1 MTEIADRRAGSPG
14 LTLVS
19 GLTAC
24 VLAMP
29 STAQTAGKAT
39 GDADPEIVVTATRSE
54 ERLVDVPADVTVKS
68 LDTLRRDGFTFG
80 TDEFRGVPGVS
91 FRRGEGD
98 GDEFPFVSIRGSNG
112 TEGYLTLID
121 GMPFDLN
128 EEGALGIVPYPALSR
143 IEVVKGPASALYGR
157 GALYGAVNYIT
168 REPAADRIDMTAT
181 GGSDDYYR
189 GELAVTRRMGDVGVV
204 ATAAY
209 EDYGGWRE
217 NGARRQLNLFAKVQW
232 AIGSRTDLS
241 LYGTYLDRRSETPS
255 VLPLDA
261 SGRPIPVI
269 GGRRAFNGYG
279 NPRSVVE
286 GGFGAI
292 RLEHRASD
300 ALTLTATGQYR
311 RFNFDNRLNFYDPF
325 GFAPDRGIFGVN
337 GFYGAQKFHVGYGE
351 LTARYEAGQHK
362 IVAGVTGERA
372 LSRADNRWTGQNGFT
387 PECGFTFYSIEI
399 DYVRGGVAN
408 RAAPC
413 FVIDD
418 PLSRNRLV
426 TTYVS
431 AFAQDEVALSDRWFL
446 TVGGRYDRFRRAAR
460 FFAIPGTS
468 PGSEDAATANALSPK
483 AALSWRYAGGQV
495 YLSYGRGFN
504 SNFGPTFEWDANQ
517 YARPEQKPTT
527 LDSVELGWKGR
538 TLDDTL
544 GFALTGFW
552 SIQRN
557 RRSTIPN
564 PAAETDFSQPS
575 NLITYGDRY
584 EAKGV
589 EAALDIR
596 PKDGTSV
603 QINYSHVAPR
613 WKDYVLQGF
622 SGPIDLSGT
631 TPTGIA
637 PNIVYIAGEQ
647 RVAPWLSARGILEWY
662 DDYQITGDNRVQGG
676 GYTLVTL
683 GARVQPTAWRGL
695 SIDLTLLN
703 ALDERYVFAF
713 GGTTVPTYATP
724 GPPRQ
729 VRATLRASL

>member
-1 MTEIADRRAGSPG
+1 MTGISVWRARSLKPA
-14 LTLVS
+14 LV
-19 GLTAC
+19 GGF
-24 VLAMP
+24 VLCAFAAP
-29 STAQTAGKAT
+29 AIGQTANKSN
-39 GDADPEIVVTATRSE
+39 DDSDVEIVVTATRSE
-54 ERLVDVPADVTVKS
+54 ERLVDVPADVTVKT
-68 LDTLRRDGFTFG
+68 LDMLRRDGFTFG

-98 GDEFPFVSIRGSNG
+98 GDEFPYVSIRGSNG

-143 IEVVKGPASALYGR
+143 LEMVKGPASALYGR

-168 REPAADRIDMTAT
+168 REPTDDRIDMTAT

-217 NGARRQLNLFAKVQW
+217 NGARRQLNLFAKIKW
-232 AIGSRTDLS
+232 AIGPRTDLS

-261 SGRPIPVI
+261 SGRPIAVI

-286 GGFGAI
+286 GGLGAI

-300 ALTLTATGQYR
+300 ALMLTATGQYR
-311 RFNFDNRLNFYDPF
+311 RFDFNNRLNFYDPF
-325 GFAPDRGIFGVN
+325 GFAPERGIFGVN
-337 GFYGAQKFHVGYGE
+337 GFYGAQKFDVAYGE
-351 LTARYEAGQHK
+351 LTARYEAGRHK

-413 FVIDD
+413 FVVDD

-446 TVGGRYDRFRRAAR
+446 TLGGRYDRFRRAAR
-460 FFAIPGTS
+460 FFPIAGTS
-468 PGSEDAATANALSPK
+468 PGSQDAATASAFSPK
-483 AALSWRYAGGQV
+483 AALSWRYIGGQV

-517 YARPEQKPTT
+517 YARPEQRPTT

-552 SIQRN
+552 SMQRN

-564 PAAETDFSQPS
+564 PAADADFSQPS

-596 PKDGTSV
+596 PQDGTSV
-603 QINYSHVAPR
+603 QIQYTHVAPR

-622 SGPIDLSGT
+622 SGPIDLSGR

-647 RVAPWLSARGILEWY
+647 RVGPWLSARGIVEWY
-662 DDYQITGDNRVQGG
+662 DDYKITGDNRVQGG

-683 GARVQPTAWRGL
+683 GARVQPAAWRGL
-695 SIDLTLLN
+695 SLDLTLLN
-703 ALDERYVFAF
+703 ALNERYVFAF
-713 GGTTVPTYATP
+713 GGTTTPTYATP

-729 VRATLRASL
+729 VRATLQASF